1 MPSLG
6 ADMEEGTLLEW
17 LVAPGDTVAKGDIVA
32 VVDTAK
38 AAIEVET
45 FIEGV
50 VGELLVAPGATVAV
64 GAPLATIIG
73 TEPAPLRTAAAPAPD
88 EPATDA
94 PAPETPDIPFPS
106 HDHPQ
111 RSHVRATPL
120 ARRLAEEL
128 GVDIERLGTPG
139 GLPVRAEAV
148 RAAAAGTP
156 SLEHEHEHELE
167 PTPVADEPGRAP
179 VAAQPLTA
187 APHGRY
193 DEMRATIAARVSR
206 ANREIPHYFL
216 SLTVDLG
223 PATEWLRE
231 HNRAVPVPERIV
243 PAALMLKATAL
254 AAAATPDLNGFWID
268 DHFVPGAGVD
278 LGVAVSL
285 REGGLIAPVLHEADQ
300 LPLAMM
306 MSSLRDLVTRTR
318 SGRLRASD
326 LGDPTITVTNLGDQ
340 GADSVFGVI
349 YPPQVALVGFGRV
362 IERAHAVE
370 GLLGVRPTTTLTLAA
385 DHRATDGFT
394 GSRFL
399 ALIEGHLQHP
409 EEL

>member
-6 ADMEEGTLLEW
+6 ADMDEGTLLEW

-45 FIEGV
+45 FIDGV

-64 GAPLATIIG
+64 GTPLATING
-73 TEPAPLRTAAAPAPD
+73 AGPDLSPPPPAAPAPD
-88 EPATDA
+88 EPAPDRPVSAAA
-94 PAPETPDIPFPS
+94 PVPS
-106 HDHPQ
+106 TGHPP
-111 RSHVRATPL
+111 RSQVRATPL

-156 SLEHEHEHELE
+156 SLPPE
-167 PTPVADEPGRAP
+167 PEPVEPEPVEPEPVEPEPVATEPVR
-179 VAAQPLTA
+179 A
-187 APHGRY
+187 APRGRY

-206 ANREIPHYFL
+206 ANQEIPHYFL
-216 SLTVDLG
+216 SMAVDLG
-223 PATEWLRE
+223 RATDWLRE

-254 AAAATPDLNGFWID
+254 AAAATPALNGFWID

-285 REGGLIAPVLHEADQ
+285 REGGLIAPVLHEADH
-300 LPLAMM
+300 LPLAMV
-306 MSSLRDLVTRTR
+306 MSSLREMVTRTR
-318 SGRLRASD
+318 TGRLRASD
-326 LGDPTITVTNLGDQ
+326 LGEPTMTVTNLGDQ
-340 GADSVFGVI
+340 GADSVYGVI

-362 IERAHAVE
+362 AERPHAVD
-370 GLLGVRPTTTLTLAA
+370 GLLGVRPTTVLTLAA

-399 ALIEGHLQHP
+399 ALIDHHLQHP